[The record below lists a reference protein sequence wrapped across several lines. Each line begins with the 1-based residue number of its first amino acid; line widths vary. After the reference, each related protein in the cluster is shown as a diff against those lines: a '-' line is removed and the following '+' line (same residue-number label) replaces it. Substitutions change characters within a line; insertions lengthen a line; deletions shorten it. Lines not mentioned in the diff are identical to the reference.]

1 MNKFYKRLFLA
12 AILSGAA
19 FSAQETMAQSA
30 TAAGSGSPHKNKIG
44 SFTSVQPV
52 GQTMS
57 ITYPTETH
65 AIQQLAKTGFTTYT
79 DGTTGTMPGNN
90 DFTAFIPV
98 AGSSKK
104 GYLTIN
110 HETSPGGVSILD
122 MSLNESTNLWEVQ
135 GVRKVDFSPLVQ
147 TVRNCSGGITPWGT
161 LITSEETTNMGDA
174 NGDGYQDVG
183 WQVEID
189 PVTGKIVDYDGD
201 GKPDKLWAMG
211 RMNHENIAISSDRV
225 TVYQAE
231 DGGSSGVFKFVANT
245 PGNLSEGTLYVLQR
259 DSETSASGT
268 WVVVPNTTQADR
280 NNTRSLAPAVG
291 GTNWRNPEDIEF
303 GPDGKMYFTS
313 KGSGTIWRFKD
324 DGMTVSEIEAWV
336 TPQFYDVN
344 YGEGTQAENWGT
356 GIDNLTF
363 DGEGNLWALQDG
375 GRNNLWVVRP
385 DHTPESPKLELFMT
399 TPFGSESTG
408 LTFSPDFKYGFIS
421 IQHPSGANT
430 ATFTDAAG
438 NEVQFD
444 RDVTFVFARK
454 QFLGKENNQPAMASS
469 LEPAQMIKAYPNPFQ
484 ASTKVKVEI
493 PEQANVYLEVLDMQ
507 GNKVKT
513 LVNGSLEAGEH
524 TYDFTPSSTSGS
536 KIYLLRLQV
545 NDQKSTT
552 RMLQVNE

>member
-1 MNKFYKRLFLA
+1 MNKFYKRLLFA
-12 AILSGAA
+12 AIFAGAA
-19 FSAQETMAQSA
+19 VTAEQAGAQSV
-30 TAAGSGSPHKNKIG
+30 TAAGSGSPNKNKIG
-44 SFTSVQPV
+44 SFTSVKPD
-52 GQTMS
+52 GQAET
-57 ITYPTETH
+57 ITYPSETH
-65 AIQQLAKTGFTTYT
+65 TIQMLAKSNVTNYTGSEETI
-79 DGTTGTMPGNN
+79 GRNN

-98 AGSSKK
+98 AGNVKR

-122 MSLNESTNLWEVQ
+122 MRLDEASNLWEVDA
-135 GVRKVDFSPLVQ
+135 VRKVDFSPVVQ

-161 LITSEETTNMGDA
+161 LITSEETYNTGDA
-174 NGDGYQDVG
+174 NEDGYQDVG

-189 PVTGKIVDYDGD
+189 PVSGKIADYDGD
-201 GKPDKLWAMG
+201 GKPDKLWAIG
-211 RMNHENIAISSDRV
+211 RMNHENIAISPDRV

-231 DGGSSGVFKFVANT
+231 DGGSSGVFKYVANE
-245 PGNLSEGTLYVLQR
+245 PGNLSEGTLYVLKR
-259 DSETSASGT
+259 DSETSLTGT

-280 NNTRSLAPAVG
+280 NNTRSLAIAVG

-303 GPDGKMYFTS
+303 GPDGKMYFTA
-313 KGSGTIWRFKD
+313 KGTGTIWRFKD

-336 TPQFYDVN
+336 TPQFFNVN
-344 YGEGTQAENWGT
+344 YNGGTQAENWGT

-385 DHTPESPKLELFMT
+385 DHTPENPKLELFLT

-421 IQHPSGANT
+421 IQHPSGANM

-444 RDVTFVFARK
+444 RDITFVFARK
-454 QFLGKENNQPAMASS
+454 QFLGKENNAAVAQAS
-469 LEPAQMIKAYPNPFQ
+469 ENQVGVYPNPFQ
-484 ASTKVKVEI
+484 ANTKVKVAV
-493 PEQANVYLEVLDMQ
+493 PRQGYVSVEVLDMQ
-507 GNKVKT
+507 GNKVAT
-513 LVNGSLEAGEH
+513 LFNGHLQAGEY
-524 TYDFTPSSTSGS
+524 TYDFSPSSSSGS
-536 KIYLLRLQV
+536 TIYLVKTQV

-552 RMLQVNE
+552 RILQVNQ